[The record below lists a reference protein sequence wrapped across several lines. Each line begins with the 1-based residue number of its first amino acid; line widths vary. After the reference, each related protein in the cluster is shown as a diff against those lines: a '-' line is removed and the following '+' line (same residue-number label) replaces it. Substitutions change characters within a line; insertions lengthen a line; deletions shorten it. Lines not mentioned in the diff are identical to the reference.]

1 MAAAAVATPGA
12 TVLPSSTAAA
22 GPAPLKVPAAAGKV
36 PLNLV
41 EIAGEANIV
50 NYMKNRL
57 RKGAMKRKG
66 LEIVNGH
73 HFAVRFFKQPT
84 YCGHCKDFIW

>member
-12 TVLPSSTAAA
+12 TVLPGSTAAA
-22 GPAPLKVPAAAGKV
+22 GAAGPAAGKV
-36 PLNLV
+36 PTNLLD
-41 EIAGEANIV
+41 IAGDANIV

-73 HFAVRFFKQPT
+73 HFVVRFFKQPT